1 MISKLWSKLVASI
14 YLKYLNGLKLTCSKF
29 FLCKKA
35 IRLQNDKNCKGLL
48 AQPQSSSFQ
57 TRVAA

>member
-1 MISKLWSKLVASI
+1 MISKLWSKLVASV
-14 YLKYLNGLKLTCSKF
+14 YLNYLNGLKLTCSKS

-35 IRLQNDKNCKGLL
+35 IRLQNDMSCKGLL